1 MDSGKESWSKCF
13 WGDIFITKYV
23 NGSIMWPGDY
33 HIMSYLLLKI
43 KIATKIHAMKK
54 CNIFSKSYFVLWR
67 IAKELTLILSILC
80 EDTTKSFWFPFLRY
94 FVLLVQNFNTINSSK
109 SNQDKNRFFFEEKK
123 KSSLACRALIRFFS
137 NDTNALN
144 ITLKMISH
152 DHLRRNHENCT
163 FGGKRSC
170 ANAAVLRGI

>member
-1 MDSGKESWSKCF
+1 MDSGKGSWSKCF

-33 HIMSYLLLKI
+33 HIMSHLLLKI

-123 KSSLACRALIRFFS
+123 VKFGLSCLDTLFLKWYQCTKYYIENDLTRPPPTKSWKL
-137 NDTNALN
+137 
-144 ITLKMISH
+144 
-152 DHLRRNHENCT
+152 HLRRET
-163 FGGKRSC
+163 E
-170 ANAAVLRGI
+170 LR

>member
-1 MDSGKESWSKCF
+1 MDSGKGSWSKCF

-33 HIMSYLLLKI
+33 HTIWVICFWKLRLLPKFMQWRNATSFLSPILFSEELQKSLPWSSPSCVKI
-43 KIATKIHAMKK
+43 
-54 CNIFSKSYFVLWR
+54 R
-67 IAKELTLILSILC
+67 LS
-80 EDTTKSFWFPFLRY
+80 PFGSP
-94 FVLLVQNFNTINSSK
+94 FFEVQNFNTINSK
-109 SNQDKNRFFFEEKK
+109 RSNQDKNSFSSKN
-123 KSSLACRALIRFFS
+123 KSSMACRALIRFFS

-152 DHLRRNHENCT
+152 DHLQRNHENCT

>member
-1 MDSGKESWSKCF
+1 
-13 WGDIFITKYV
+13 
-23 NGSIMWPGDY
+23 
-33 HIMSYLLLKI
+33 MSHSLLKI
-43 KIATKIHAMKK
+43 KIATKIHAMKR

-123 KSSLACRALIRFFS
+123 VKFGLSCLDTLFLKWYQCTKYYIENDLTRPPPTKSWKL
-137 NDTNALN
+137 
-144 ITLKMISH
+144 
-152 DHLRRNHENCT
+152 HLRRET
-163 FGGKRSC
+163 E
-170 ANAAVLRGI
+170 LR